1 MNVPTFL
8 RRSDPTLLLTS
19 SEQPEGGPDIKA
31 NLRLANIALAA
42 FVCIFGAWS
51 MLAPLDSAAIAS
63 GMLRADGG
71 GRRTVQHLEGGIV
84 RELLVKEGQLVKA
97 GQPLALLDN
106 IQSGAQDSALRS
118 TFDTLLAQDARLTAE
133 RLGLQSVNYPDEL
146 TSRLKDPAVQ
156 SIIAASDVAFR
167 ARQRALTEQIAIMH
181 QRLGQASA
189 DLGSTGA
196 QRVALEE
203 QRALVSEEAENVE
216 TLVNEGLERRSRL
229 LALRRQAASLA
240 GQQSQLTGNAGRVT
254 DVMAETRAQIA
265 YLRGQQ
271 ASEAALQQREVQAAL
286 AETREKLRISTDVK
300 ARRQIVAPVAGRVVD
315 LRIVTPGGVLAA
327 GQPLLDLVPS
337 NEQTVIVA
345 RLKANDIDVVNN
357 GLVAEVRLTPYKA
370 RVMPMLRGTVR
381 TVSADAIRD
390 DKTNTI
396 YYEAE
401 ILLDQKQLHQLK
413 DVRLLSGMPAEVYIK
428 LGTRSLFQY
437 LTQPLQD
444 SFQRAFR
451 ES

>member
-1 MNVPTFL
+1 MNAPTFL
-8 RRSDPTLLLTS
+8 RPRPALSGPTDRQADDAPNVRST
-19 SEQPEGGPDIKA
+19 
-31 NLRLANIALAA
+31 LRLAYGALAI
-42 FVCIFGAWS
+42 FVGCFAAWS
-51 MLAPLDSAAIAS
+51 MLAPLDSAAIA
-63 GMLRADGG
+63 GGILRAEGG

-84 RELLVKEGQLVKA
+84 RRILVKDGQLVKA
-97 GQPLALLDN
+97 GQPLILLDDT
-106 IQSGAQDSALRS
+106 QSGAQDISLRS
-118 TFDTLLAQDARLTAE
+118 TFETLLAQDARLNAE
-133 RLGLQSVNYPDEL
+133 RLGLAAVSYPREL
-146 TSRLKDPAVQ
+146 TARLNEPAVQ
-156 SIIAASDVAFR
+156 TIIAASDAAFR
-167 ARQRALTEQIAIMH
+167 GRQRALNEQMAIMR

-196 QRVALEE
+196 QQAALRD
-203 QRALVSEEAENVE
+203 QRALVSEEANNVE

-240 GQQSQLTGNAGRVT
+240 GQQSQLSGNAGRVT
-254 DVMAETRAQIA
+254 DVMGETRAQMA

-271 ASEAALQQREVQAAL
+271 ASEAALQQRDVQASL
-286 AETREKLRISTDVK
+286 AEARERLRISGDIN
-300 ARRQIVAPVAGRVVD
+300 ARRQIVAPMDGRVVD

-327 GQPLLDLVPS
+327 GQPILDLVPT
-337 NEQTVIVA
+337 NARTVIVA

-357 GLVAEVRLTPYKA
+357 GLVAEVRLTPYKM

-401 ILLDQKQLHQLK
+401 ILLDQAQLRQLK
-413 DVRLLSGMPAEVYIK
+413 NVKLLSGMPVEVYIK
-428 LGTRSLFQY
+428 LGSRSLFQY
-437 LTQPLQD
+437 LTQPLND
-444 SFQRAFR
+444 SFHRAFR